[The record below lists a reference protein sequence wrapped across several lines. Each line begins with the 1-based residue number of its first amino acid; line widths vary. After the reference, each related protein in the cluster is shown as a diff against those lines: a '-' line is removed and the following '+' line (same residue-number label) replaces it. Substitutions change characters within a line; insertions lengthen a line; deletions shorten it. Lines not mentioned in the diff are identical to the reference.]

1 MVNVWKGEII
11 ISNILKQA
19 KRCRILK
26 LNIFK
31 CLTEKENQL
40 RKEWKNCHKSELK
53 SAAKKAY
60 MEEIERYTNVR
71 NISSNKIYKD
81 NQVKEELQIALFEN
95 DIVRLAKDDLSDVPF
110 VDKVVFLECKG
121 ETAKPI
127 LKQIL
132 DRGIDIAGKHFIFYS
147 SSAGQLK
154 NQEITLLDV
163 KFYEDNQSRLL
174 CGLTEENINAHGG
187 INMGK
192 FLAYKSLNLS
202 MSVQSKYKINIDE
215 VLVVKDFETLV
226 NDKVNYLDV
235 DTFNIEETEME
246 VPVPHMDGAGM
257 FMPGTLPCSCQV
269 RGGWIKGA
277 IFPFDFC
284 KFIEKNSCK
293 SFILDAWNYPVPIKI
308 VKQMKI
314 ILTQSQLKMWQY
326 YESMDDYREKF
337 KASGAEIAI
346 NNFAEPVEKEYI
358 RLSYQPIQT
367 LPQEKFTEERV
378 EQLCK
383 KSVDYINQAKTDPDV
398 ALKIMGIDM
407 GKEDIRLDGL
417 QMAIKLY
424 PQLLS
429 DGYVKKK
436 VQESIKAER
445 KRMQSGRI
453 YVKGINRYICPDL
466 YAFCQWLFC
475 GEENPKGLIPQNHI
489 YSKYYN
495 EQDISEVCCIRYPH
509 LSDCEHGIR
518 LLIQSEEC
526 TEWFSGDD
534 IVISTHDLLTKTLQA
549 DVDGDHIFVISD
561 SAFLDCL
568 GEQKAPLY
576 YRMGSAPKSQ
586 ITRLEM
592 YQCLER
598 SFDNEN
604 IGNVSNAIT
613 KILNEENPNLKL
625 VRILCAYNNYVIDFP
640 KTQLSLDLK
649 EYAAIYNKYKDQEMF
664 PPYFF
669 QYAKGKR
676 RDLCCDFH
684 SYHNVDRVSEYIKKK
699 TSNGIT
705 KISCLDDVNG
715 FNPETLKDMSI
726 PVKRGSE
733 DYKRMRKL
741 LLKLKMRASSYLR
754 SLISEYNQVYN
765 DQILA
770 KELIYIFCLKQF
782 DEIIPDRKM
791 AASYLVDIEYYQT
804 EFSEDYNKDVLWG
817 CYGEILAQNVEG
829 NVNQNIELP
838 LKRKAYQT
846 SQEKAEE
853 IVHRIEKIRKRQ
865 EDLAAV
871 PITKSIYDFIF
882 NIECKKNCRKDR
894 ELLYILYVLYQ
905 RYVAKSEKE
914 VDCLLLAS
922 GKNSK
927 GIKRVTIDEWIGSK
941 IADKGLKRLEK
952 AGYIKQEKL
961 RKYIKISFY
970 LPDPDENQLFYA
982 KEPNPLI
989 DLYQYNGKYKIK
1001 ICEVCGQKFLSER
1014 NRKTCSNKCS
1024 ELLCKRN
1031 SKKDEFVDL

>member
-1 MVNVWKGEII
+1 M
-11 ISNILKQA
+11 
-19 KRCRILK
+19 
-26 LNIFK
+26 
-31 CLTEKENQL
+31 
-40 RKEWKNCHKSELK
+40 RKEWKNCHKPELK

-60 MEEIERYTNVR
+60 MEEIERYENVR
-71 NISSNKIYKD
+71 KITSDKIYKD
-81 NQVKEELQIALFEN
+81 NEVKEELQIALFEN
-95 DIVRLAKDDLSDVPF
+95 DIVRLTKDDLSDVPIIEE
-110 VDKVVFLECKG
+110 VVFLECKG

-127 LKQIL
+127 LKQII

-147 SSAGQLK
+147 SSTGQLK
-154 NQEITLLDV
+154 DQEITLLDA
-163 KFYEDNQSRLL
+163 KFYEDNQNRLL
-174 CGLTEENINAHGG
+174 CGLTEEIINAHGG

-202 MSVQSKYKINIDE
+202 LSVQTEYAVNIDE
-215 VLVVKDFETLV
+215 VLVVKDFESLV
-226 NDKVNYLDV
+226 RGKVNYLDV

-257 FMPGTLPCSCQV
+257 FMPGTLPCSCQI

-284 KFIEKNSCK
+284 KFIEKHSCE
-293 SFILDAWNYPVPIKI
+293 SFILDAWNHTVPIET

-337 KASGAEIAI
+337 KASGAAITI
-346 NNFAEPVEKEYI
+346 NNFAEPVGKEYI

-367 LPQEKFTEERV
+367 LSREKFTEERM
-378 EQLCK
+378 EKLCQ

-417 QMAIKLY
+417 YMAIKLY

-436 VQESIKAER
+436 VQERIKTER

-453 YVKGINRYICPDL
+453 YVKGIQGYICPDL

-475 GEENPKGLIPQNHI
+475 DEENPKGLIPENHV
-489 YSKYYN
+489 YSKHYN
-495 EQDISEVCCIRYPH
+495 EQEISEVCCIRYPH

-518 LLIQSEEC
+518 SLIRSEEC
-526 TEWFSGDD
+526 KEWFSDDD

-561 SAFLDCL
+561 PAFLDCL

-586 ITRLEM
+586 ITKLET

-613 KILNEENPNLKL
+613 KILNEENPDIKL
-625 VRILCAYNNYVIDFP
+625 VRILCAYNNYVIDFS
-640 KTQLSLDLK
+640 KTQLSLNLK
-649 EYAAIYNKYKDQEMF
+649 EYASIYSRYKAQEML
-664 PPYFF
+664 PPHFF
-669 QYAKGKR
+669 KYAKDKR
-676 RDLCCDFH
+676 EDLCCEFH
-684 SYHNVDRVSEYIKKK
+684 PYHNVDRISEYIRKK

-705 KISCLDDVNG
+705 KISCLDDING
-715 FNPETLKDMSI
+715 FNPETLKDRSI
-726 PVKRGSE
+726 TVKRNSKE
-733 DYKRMRKL
+733 YKKMRTL
-741 LLKLKMRASSYLR
+741 LPKLKMRVSYYLKG
-754 SLISEYNQVYN
+754 LISEYNQTYN
-765 DQILA
+765 DKILA

-782 DEIIPDRKM
+782 DKMIPDRKV
-791 AASYLVDIEYYQT
+791 AASYLVDMEYYQP
-804 EFSEDYNKDVLWG
+804 EFREDCNKDILWG
-817 CYGEILAQNVEG
+817 CYGNILVQNVEL
-829 NVNQNIELP
+829 NVKQNIELP

-846 SQEKAEE
+846 SQEKTEE
-853 IVHRIEKIRKRQ
+853 IVKRIEQIKKKQ
-865 EDLAAV
+865 EELVAV
-871 PITKSIYDFIF
+871 PIAKNIYDSIF
-882 NIECKKNCRKDR
+882 NMECKKNCQKDR

-914 VDCLLLAS
+914 VDCLLLAT
-922 GKNSK
+922 GKKVK
-927 GIKRVTIDEWIGSK
+927 GIKRVTIDKWIGSK

-952 AGYIKQEKL
+952 SGQIKQEKL
-961 RKYIKISFY
+961 KEYIKISFY
-970 LPDPDENQLFYA
+970 LPEPDKTPLFCVKSA
-982 KEPNPLI
+982 NPLI
-989 DLYQYNGKYKIK
+989 DLYQYSGDRSVK
-1001 ICEVCGQKFLSER
+1001 ICEMCGQKFIAKR
-1014 NRKTCSNKCS
+1014 NRKTCSDKCS
-1024 ELLCKRN
+1024 ELLYKRN
-1031 SKKDEFVDL
+1031 SKK

>member
-1 MVNVWKGEII
+1 M
-11 ISNILKQA
+11 
-19 KRCRILK
+19 
-26 LNIFK
+26 NIFK

-40 RKEWKNCHKSELK
+40 RKKWKNCHRPELK
-53 SAAKKAY
+53 SAAQKAFI
-60 MEEIERYTNVR
+60 EEVERYTDIR
-71 NISSNKIYKD
+71 SILREKIYEDKEA
-81 NQVKEELQIALFEN
+81 KEELQIALFEN
-95 DIVRLAKDDLSDVPF
+95 DIVRLEKEDLSDVPF
-110 VDKVVFLECKG
+110 IDKVVFLECKG
-121 ETAKPI
+121 KTAKPI
-127 LKQIL
+127 LKQII

-147 SSAGQLK
+147 SSTGQLK
-154 NQEITLLDV
+154 DQEITLLDA
-163 KFYEDNQSRLL
+163 KFYEDNKNRLL
-174 CGLTEENINAHGG
+174 CGLTEEIINAHGG

-202 MSVQSKYKINIDE
+202 LSVQTEYAVDIDE

-226 NDKVNYLDV
+226 TGKVNYLDV

-257 FMPGTLPCSCQV
+257 FMPGTLPCSCQI

-284 KFIEKNSCK
+284 KFIEKHSCE
-293 SFILDAWNYPVPIKI
+293 SFILDAWNHPVSTKD
-308 VKQMKI
+308 VKRMKV

-326 YESMDDYREKF
+326 YESMDDYRDKF
-337 KASGAEIAI
+337 KASGAAITI
-346 NNFAEPVEKEYI
+346 NNFAEPVGKEYI

-367 LPQEKFTEERV
+367 LPRETFTEERM
-378 EQLCK
+378 EKLCQ
-383 KSVDYINQAKTDPDV
+383 KSVDYINQAKRDPDV

-407 GKEDIRLDGL
+407 EREDIKLDGL

-436 VQESIKAER
+436 VQEYIKAER
-445 KRMQSGRI
+445 KRMQAGKV
-453 YVKGINRYICPDL
+453 YVKGINGYICPDL

-475 GEENPKGLIPQNHI
+475 GEENPKGLIPENHV
-489 YSKYYN
+489 YSKHYN
-495 EQDISEVCCIRYPH
+495 EQEISEVCCIRYPH

-518 LLIQSEEC
+518 SLIKSEEC
-526 TEWFSGDD
+526 KEWFSGDD
-534 IVISTHDLLTKTLQA
+534 IVVSTHDLLTKTLQA
-549 DVDGDHIFVISD
+549 DVDGDHMFVISD

-576 YRMGSAPKSQ
+576 YQMGSAPKSQ
-586 ITRLEM
+586 ITRTEE

-613 KILNEENPNLKL
+613 KIFNNEENPDIKL
-625 VRILCAYNNYVIDFP
+625 IRILCAYNNYVIDFP

-649 EYAAIYNKYKDQEMF
+649 GYAPIYNKYKEQEML

-669 QYAKGKR
+669 QYAKDR
-676 RDLCCDFH
+676 RSDLCCEFH
-684 SYHNVDRVSEYIKKK
+684 SYHNVDRISEYIRKK

-705 KISCLDDVNG
+705 KISCLDDING
-715 FNPETLKDMSI
+715 FNPETLKDRSI
-726 PVKRGSE
+726 TVKRNSKE
-733 DYKRMRKL
+733 YKKMRTL
-741 LLKLKMRASSYLR
+741 LPKLKMRVSYYLKGV
-754 SLISEYNQVYN
+754 ISEYNQTYN
-765 DQILA
+765 DKILA

-782 DEIIPDRKM
+782 DKMIPDRKM
-791 AASYLVDIEYYQT
+791 AASYLVDMEYYQP
-804 EFSEDYNKDVLWG
+804 EFREDCNKDILWG
-817 CYGEILAQNVEG
+817 CYGNILVQNVEL
-829 NVNQNIELP
+829 NVKQNIELP

-846 SQEKAEE
+846 SQEKTEE
-853 IVHRIEKIRKRQ
+853 IAQRIEQIKKKQ
-865 EDLAAV
+865 EDLMEV
-871 PITKSIYDFIF
+871 PIAKSVYDSIF
-882 NIECKKNCRKDR
+882 SMECKKNCPKDR

-914 VDCLLLAS
+914 ADCLLLAS
-922 GKNSK
+922 GKNIK

-970 LPDPDENQLFYA
+970 LPDPDKTKLFYA
-982 KEPNPLI
+982 KEKNPLI
-989 DLYQYNGKYKIK
+989 DLYQYNGEPVSKSVK
-1001 ICEVCGQKFLSER
+1001 CAEGNFLQKEIGRRVVINVASCCVKEIAKKNRSNLLS
-1014 NRKTCSNKCS
+1014 
-1024 ELLCKRN
+1024 
-1031 SKKDEFVDL
+1031 

>member
-1 MVNVWKGEII
+1 M
-11 ISNILKQA
+11 
-19 KRCRILK
+19 
-26 LNIFK
+26 
-31 CLTEKENQL
+31 TERENQL
-40 RKEWKNCHKSELK
+40 RKEWKNCHKPELK

-60 MEEIERYTNVR
+60 MEEIERYENVR
-71 NISSNKIYKD
+71 KITSDKIYKD
-81 NQVKEELQIALFEN
+81 NEVKEELQIALFEN
-95 DIVRLAKDDLSDVPF
+95 DIVRLAKDDLSDVPIIEE
-110 VDKVVFLECKG
+110 VVFLECKG

-127 LKQIL
+127 LKQII
-132 DRGIDIAGKHFIFYS
+132 DRGIDIAGNHFIFYS
-147 SSAGQLK
+147 SSTGQLK
-154 NQEITLLDV
+154 DQEITLLDA
-163 KFYEDNQSRLL
+163 KFYEDNQNRLL
-174 CGLTEENINAHGG
+174 CGLTEEIINAHGG

-202 MSVQSKYKINIDE
+202 LSVQTEYAVNIDE
-215 VLVVKDFETLV
+215 VLVVKDFESLV
-226 NDKVNYLDV
+226 RGKVNYLDV

-257 FMPGTLPCSCQV
+257 FMPGTLPCSCQI

-284 KFIEKNSCK
+284 KFIEKHSCE
-293 SFILDAWNYPVPIKI
+293 SFILDAWNHTVPIEK

-337 KASGAEIAI
+337 KASGAAITI
-346 NNFAEPVEKEYI
+346 NNFAEPVGKEYI

-367 LPQEKFTEERV
+367 LSREKFTEERM
-378 EQLCK
+378 EKLCQ

-417 QMAIKLY
+417 YMAIKLY

-436 VQESIKAER
+436 VHERIKTER

-453 YVKGINRYICPDL
+453 YVKGIQGYICPDL

-475 GEENPKGLIPQNHI
+475 DEENPKGLIPENHV
-489 YSKYYN
+489 YSKHYN
-495 EQDISEVCCIRYPH
+495 EQEISEVCCIRYPH

-518 LLIQSEEC
+518 SLIRSEEC
-526 TEWFSGDD
+526 KEWFSDDD

-561 SAFLDCL
+561 PAFLDCL

-586 ITRLEM
+586 ITKLET

-613 KILNEENPNLKL
+613 KILNEENPDIKL
-625 VRILCAYNNYVIDFP
+625 VRILCAYNNYVIDFS
-640 KTQLSLDLK
+640 KTQLSLNLK
-649 EYAAIYNKYKDQEMF
+649 EYAPIYSRYKAQEML
-664 PPYFF
+664 PPHFF
-669 QYAKGKR
+669 KYAKDKR
-676 RDLCCDFH
+676 EDLCCEFH
-684 SYHNVDRVSEYIKKK
+684 PYHNVDRISEYIRKK

-705 KISCLDDVNG
+705 KISCLDDING
-715 FNPETLKDMSI
+715 FNPETLKDRSI
-726 PVKRGSE
+726 TVKRNSKE
-733 DYKRMRKL
+733 YKKMRTL
-741 LLKLKMRASSYLR
+741 LPKLKMRVSYYLKG
-754 SLISEYNQVYN
+754 LISEYNQTYN
-765 DQILA
+765 DKILA

-782 DEIIPDRKM
+782 DKMIPDRKV
-791 AASYLVDIEYYQT
+791 AASYLVDMEYYQP
-804 EFSEDYNKDVLWG
+804 EFREDCNKDILWG
-817 CYGEILAQNVEG
+817 CYGNILVQNVEL
-829 NVNQNIELP
+829 NVKQNIELP

-846 SQEKAEE
+846 SQEKTEE
-853 IVHRIEKIRKRQ
+853 IVKRIEQIKKKQ
-865 EDLAAV
+865 EELVAV
-871 PITKSIYDFIF
+871 PIAKNIYDSIF
-882 NIECKKNCRKDR
+882 NMECKKNCQKDR

-914 VDCLLLAS
+914 VDCLLLAT
-922 GKNSK
+922 GKKVK
-927 GIKRVTIDEWIGSK
+927 GIKRVTIDRWIGSK

-952 AGYIKQEKL
+952 SGQIKQEKL
-961 RKYIKISFY
+961 KEYIKIFFY
-970 LPDPDENQLFYA
+970 LPEPDKTPLFCVKSA
-982 KEPNPLI
+982 NPLI
-989 DLYQYNGKYKIK
+989 DLYQYSGDRSVK
-1001 ICEVCGQKFLSER
+1001 ICEVCGRKFFAER
-1014 NRKTCSNKCS
+1014 NRKTCSDKCS
-1024 ELLCKRN
+1024 ELLRKRN
-1031 SKKDEFVDL
+1031 GKIEQM

>member
-1 MVNVWKGEII
+1 M
-11 ISNILKQA
+11 
-19 KRCRILK
+19 
-26 LNIFK
+26 
-31 CLTEKENQL
+31 TERENQL
-40 RKEWKNCHKSELK
+40 RKEWKNCHKPELK

-60 MEEIERYTNVR
+60 MEEIERYENVR
-71 NISSNKIYKD
+71 KITSDKIYKD
-81 NQVKEELQIALFEN
+81 NEVKEELQIALFEN
-95 DIVRLAKDDLSDVPF
+95 DIVRLAKDDLSDVPIIEE
-110 VDKVVFLECKG
+110 VVFLECKG

-127 LKQIL
+127 LKQII
-132 DRGIDIAGKHFIFYS
+132 DRGIDIAGNHFIFYS
-147 SSAGQLK
+147 SSTGQLK
-154 NQEITLLDV
+154 DQEITLLDAE
-163 KFYEDNQSRLL
+163 FYEDNQNRLL
-174 CGLTEENINAHGG
+174 CGLTEEIINAHGG

-202 MSVQSKYKINIDE
+202 LSVQTEYAVNIDE
-215 VLVVKDFETLV
+215 VLVVKDFESLV
-226 NDKVNYLDV
+226 RGKVNYLDV

-257 FMPGTLPCSCQV
+257 FMPGTLPCSCQI

-284 KFIEKNSCK
+284 KFIEKHSCE
-293 SFILDAWNYPVPIKI
+293 SFILDAWNHTVPIEK

-337 KASGAEIAI
+337 KASGAAITI
-346 NNFAEPVEKEYI
+346 NNFAEPVGKEYI

-367 LPQEKFTEERV
+367 LSREKFTEERM
-378 EQLCK
+378 EKLCQ

-398 ALKIMGIDM
+398 ALKIMGIDT

-417 QMAIKLY
+417 YMAIKLY

-436 VQESIKAER
+436 VHERIKTER

-453 YVKGINRYICPDL
+453 YVKGIQGYICPDL

-475 GEENPKGLIPQNHI
+475 GEENPKGLIPENHV
-489 YSKYYN
+489 YSKHYN
-495 EQDISEVCCIRYPH
+495 EQEISEVCCIRYPH

-518 LLIQSEEC
+518 SLIRSEEC
-526 TEWFSGDD
+526 KEWFSGDD

-561 SAFLDCL
+561 PAFLDCL

-586 ITRLEM
+586 ITKLET

-613 KILNEENPNLKL
+613 KILNEENPDIKL

-640 KTQLSLDLK
+640 KTQLALDLK
-649 EYAAIYNKYKDQEMF
+649 EYAPIYNKYKEQEVL

-669 QYAKGKR
+669 RYAKDKKS
-676 RDLCCDFH
+676 DLCCEFH
-684 SYHNVDRVSEYIKKK
+684 SYHNVDRISEYIRKK
-699 TSNGIT
+699 TRNGIT
-705 KISCLDDVNG
+705 KISCLGDING
-715 FNPETLKDMSI
+715 FNPETLKDRGI
-726 PVKRGSE
+726 PVKRNSE
-733 DYKRMRKL
+733 EYKKMRKL
-741 LLKLKMRASSYLR
+741 LLKLKMKVSSYLKG
-754 SLISEYNQVYN
+754 LISEYNQTYN
-765 DQILA
+765 DKILA

-782 DEIIPDRKM
+782 DEIIPDRKV
-791 AASYLVDIEYYQT
+791 AASYLVDMEYYQP
-804 EFSEDYNKDVLWG
+804 EFREDCNKDVLWG
-817 CYGEILAQNVEG
+817 CYGNILVRNVEL
-829 NVNQNIELP
+829 NVKQNIEPP

-846 SQEKAEE
+846 SQEKTEE
-853 IVHRIEKIRKRQ
+853 IVKRIEQIKKKQ
-865 EDLAAV
+865 EELVAV
-871 PITKSIYDFIF
+871 PIAKNIYDSIF
-882 NIECKKNCRKDR
+882 NMECKKNCQKDR

-914 VDCLLLAS
+914 VDCLLLAT
-922 GKNSK
+922 GKKVK
-927 GIKRVTIDEWIGSK
+927 GIKRVTIDKWIGSK

-952 AGYIKQEKL
+952 SGQIKQEKL
-961 RKYIKISFY
+961 KEYIKISFY
-970 LPDPDENQLFYA
+970 LPEPDKMKLFCVKSA
-982 KEPNPLI
+982 NPLI
-989 DLYQYNGKYKIK
+989 DLYQYNGNRSVK
-1001 ICEVCGQKFLSER
+1001 ICEMCGQKFIAKR
-1014 NRKTCSNKCS
+1014 NRKTCSDKCS

-1031 SKKDEFVDL
+1031 GKIEQM

>member
-1 MVNVWKGEII
+1 MGKYTEGEII
-11 ISNILKQA
+11 ISSILKQV

-40 RKEWKNCHKSELK
+40 RKEWKNCHRPELK

-60 MEEIERYTNVR
+60 MEEIERYTETR
-71 NISSNKIYKD
+71 SISSDKIYKD
-81 NQVKEELQIALFEN
+81 NKVKEELQIALFEN
-95 DIVRLAKDDLSDVPF
+95 DIIRLAKDNLSNVPF
-110 VDKVVFLECKG
+110 IEEVVFVECKG

-127 LKQIL
+127 LKQII

-147 SSAGQLK
+147 SSTGQLK
-154 NQEITLLDV
+154 DQEITLLDA
-163 KFYEDNQSRLL
+163 KFYKDNKNRLL
-174 CGLTEENINAHGG
+174 CGLTEEIINAHGG

-202 MSVQSKYKINIDE
+202 LSVQTEYVIDIDE

-226 NDKVNYLDV
+226 NGKVNYLDV
-235 DTFNIEETEME
+235 DTFNIEETEMK
-246 VPVPHMDGAGM
+246 VPVPHTDGAGM
-257 FMPGTLPCSCQV
+257 FMPGTLLCSCQI

-284 KFIEKNSCK
+284 KFIEKHSCE
-293 SFILDAWNYPVPIKI
+293 SFILDAWNRPVPIET
-308 VKQMKI
+308 VKRMKI

-337 KASGAEIAI
+337 KKSGAAITI
-346 NNFAEPVEKEYI
+346 NNFAEPVEKEDI
-358 RLSYQPIQT
+358 RLSYQPLQT
-367 LPQEKFTEERV
+367 LPREKFTEERM

-383 KSVDYINQAKTDPDV
+383 RSVDYINRAKTDPDV
-398 ALKIMGIDM
+398 ALQIMGIDM
-407 GKEDIRLDGL
+407 EREDVKLDGL
-417 QMAIKLY
+417 YMAIKLY

-436 VQESIKAER
+436 VQERIKTER
-445 KRMQSGRI
+445 KKMQSGRI
-453 YVKGINRYICPDL
+453 YVKGIQAYICPDL

-475 GEENPKGLIPQNHI
+475 GEENPKGLIPQNHV

-526 TEWFSGDD
+526 KEWFSGDD

-549 DVDGDHIFVISD
+549 DVDGDHMFVISD

-568 GEQKAPLY
+568 GEQKSPLY

-649 EYAAIYNKYKDQEMF
+649 EYTPIYNKYKEQDVF

-715 FNPETLKDMSI
+715 FNPEILKDMSI
-726 PVKRGSE
+726 PVKRDSE
-733 DYKRMRKL
+733 DYERMRKL
-741 LLKLKMRASSYLR
+741 VLKLKMRASSYLR
-754 SLISEYNQVYN
+754 RLISEYNQAYN

-804 EFSEDYNKDVLWG
+804 EFREDHNKDILWG
-817 CYGEILAQNVEG
+817 CYGGILVQNVEG

-853 IVHRIEKIRKRQ
+853 IVKRIEKIRKRQ

-882 NIECKKNCRKDR
+882 NIECKKNCQKDR

-941 IADKGLKRLEK
+941 IADKGLKRLGK

-961 RKYIKISFY
+961 KKYIKISFY
-970 LPDPDENQLFYA
+970 LPDPDKTKLFCV

-989 DLYQYNGKYKIK
+989 DLYQYNGDCSVK
-1001 ICEVCGQKFLSER
+1001 ICEVCGQKFLAER

-1031 SKKDEFVDL
+1031 G

>member
-1 MVNVWKGEII
+1 M
-11 ISNILKQA
+11 
-19 KRCRILK
+19 
-26 LNIFK
+26 
-31 CLTEKENQL
+31 TERENQL
-40 RKEWKNCHKSELK
+40 RKEWKNCHKPELK

-60 MEEIERYTNVR
+60 MEEIERYENVR
-71 NISSNKIYKD
+71 KITSDKIYKG
-81 NQVKEELQIALFEN
+81 NEVKEEIQIALFEN
-95 DIVRLAKDDLSDVPF
+95 DIVRLAKDDLSDVPLIEE
-110 VDKVVFLECKG
+110 VVFLECKG

-127 LKQIL
+127 LKQII
-132 DRGIDIAGKHFIFYS
+132 DRGIDIADKHFIFYS
-147 SSAGQLK
+147 SSTGQLK
-154 NQEITLLDV
+154 DQEITLLDA
-163 KFYEDNQSRLL
+163 KFYEDNQNRLL
-174 CGLTEENINAHGG
+174 CGLTEEIINAHGG

-202 MSVQSKYKINIDE
+202 LSVQTEYAVNIDE
-215 VLVVKDFETLV
+215 VLVVKDFESLV
-226 NDKVNYLDV
+226 RGKVNYLDV

-257 FMPGTLPCSCQV
+257 FMPGTLPCSCQI

-284 KFIEKNSCK
+284 KFIEKHSCE
-293 SFILDAWNYPVPIKI
+293 SFILDAWNHTVPIEK

-337 KASGAEIAI
+337 KASGAAITI
-346 NNFAEPVEKEYI
+346 NNFAEPVGKEYI

-367 LPQEKFTEERV
+367 LSREKFTEERM
-378 EQLCK
+378 EKLCQ

-417 QMAIKLY
+417 YMAIKLY

-436 VQESIKAER
+436 VHERIKTER

-453 YVKGINRYICPDL
+453 YVKGIQGYICPDL

-475 GEENPKGLIPQNHI
+475 GEENPKGLIPENHV
-489 YSKYYN
+489 YSKHYN
-495 EQDISEVCCIRYPH
+495 EQEISKVCCIRYPH

-518 LLIQSEEC
+518 SLIQSEEC
-526 TEWFSGDD
+526 KEWFSGDD

-561 SAFLDCL
+561 PAFLDCL

-586 ITRLEM
+586 ITKLET

-613 KILNEENPNLKL
+613 KILNEENPDIKL
-625 VRILCAYNNYVIDFP
+625 VRILCAYNNYVIDFS
-640 KTQLSLDLK
+640 KTQLSLNLK
-649 EYAAIYNKYKDQEMF
+649 EYASIYSRYKAQEML
-664 PPYFF
+664 PPHFF
-669 QYAKGKR
+669 KYAKDKR
-676 RDLCCDFH
+676 EDLCCEFH
-684 SYHNVDRVSEYIKKK
+684 PYHNVDRISEYIRKK

-705 KISCLDDVNG
+705 KISCLDDING
-715 FNPETLKDMSI
+715 FNPETLKDRSI
-726 PVKRGSE
+726 TVKRNSKE
-733 DYKRMRKL
+733 YKKMRTL
-741 LLKLKMRASSYLR
+741 LPKLKMRVSYYLKG
-754 SLISEYNQVYN
+754 LISEYNQTYN
-765 DQILA
+765 DKILA

-782 DEIIPDRKM
+782 DKMIPDRKV
-791 AASYLVDIEYYQT
+791 AASYLVDMEYYQP
-804 EFSEDYNKDVLWG
+804 EFREDCNKDILWG
-817 CYGEILAQNVEG
+817 CYGNILVQNVEL
-829 NVNQNIELP
+829 NVKQNIELP

-846 SQEKAEE
+846 SQEKTEE
-853 IVHRIEKIRKRQ
+853 IVKRIEQIKKKQ
-865 EDLAAV
+865 EELVAV
-871 PITKSIYDFIF
+871 PIAKNIYDSIF
-882 NIECKKNCRKDR
+882 NMECKKNCQKDR

-914 VDCLLLAS
+914 VDCLLLAT
-922 GKNSK
+922 GKKVK
-927 GIKRVTIDEWIGSK
+927 GIKRVTIDGWIGSK

-952 AGYIKQEKL
+952 SGQIKQEKL
-961 RKYIKISFY
+961 KEYIKISFY
-970 LPDPDENQLFYA
+970 LPEPDKTPLFCVKSA
-982 KEPNPLI
+982 NPLI
-989 DLYQYNGKYKIK
+989 DLYQYSGDRSVK
-1001 ICEVCGQKFLSER
+1001 ICEVCGRKFFAER
-1014 NRKTCSNKCS
+1014 NRKTCSDKCS
-1024 ELLCKRN
+1024 ELLRKRN
-1031 SKKDEFVDL
+1031 GKIEQM